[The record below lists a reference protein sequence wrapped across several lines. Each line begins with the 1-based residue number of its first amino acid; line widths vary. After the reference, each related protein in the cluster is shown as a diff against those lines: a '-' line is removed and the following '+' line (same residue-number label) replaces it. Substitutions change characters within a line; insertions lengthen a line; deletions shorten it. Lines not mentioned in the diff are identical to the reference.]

1 MNASLFFS
9 TLKTNGKTLFSYA
22 IGSAFYVLL
31 IMLIYPSFA
40 KSNAMDV
47 VLKQMPQKYL
57 NAFGLD
63 GGMPQNLS
71 GFLAGEFYGLLF
83 LLILMIYSVILS
95 SQLMVRLVDR
105 GSMAYLLST
114 SASRTKVAV
123 TQAAILIFGLLLIT
137 VITIATVL
145 IGSDLM
151 IKGNDL
157 EVSNFIQMNV
167 VGFLLFFVISGYSFF
182 FSCVFNDEKRVLA
195 VSGGLS
201 VIFFAIHLVAKM
213 STDYDWLKYF
223 TVFSTFDPS
232 GIAKGTVNILPIS
245 LALGFSGIVLYTLAI
260 LIFSKRDL
268 PL

>member
-1 MNASLFFS
+1 
-9 TLKTNGKTLFSYA
+9 
-22 IGSAFYVLL
+22 
-31 IMLIYPSFA
+31 
-40 KSNAMDV
+40 MDV